1 MPATG
6 ALIFDMDG
14 VLIDSEP
21 AWQAAEIRVLGQLGV
36 PLTHALAQQ
45 TTGWRIDR
53 VVEYWR
59 SRYPFDAPTP
69 DVFFSWP
76 KARQADL
83 VFSELFV
90 RRTPLSEACR
100 GVVTAL
106 AQLGLTDELRE
117 ARRTS
122 DLSELRR
129 WFSALDRHE
138 YLERVFVDAR
148 LKYAVMTNIPF
159 APEEARHWLGGDGAA
174 PPPLTPRLKTALRV
188 DPLLAGDWIGIC
200 AALSRASPPR
210 EHSVAGLVA
219 YLDGWVAAIRPLY
232 LMASTPA
239 GFSYAPSRPGEPPPA
254 AGQPTSK
261 QLIEE
266 VLLPLAT
273 RHNLPIALKVGAVRG
288 ANPALRSGGDGV
300 EVADLSFLRLLCV
313 RNPGVKFL
321 ATVRTLH
328 HTLKA
333 SNANE

>member
-1 MPATG
+1 MALAIEALPAVVRKHVDAVEAIDVHTHLLPPSHG
-6 ALIFDMDG
+6 DLLLYGIDELLTYHYLVAELFT
-14 VLIDSEP
+14 VLPLDSE
-21 AWQAAEIRVLGQLGV
+21 E
-36 PLTHALAQQ
+36 
-45 TTGWRIDR
+45 DS
-53 VVEYWR
+53 VVR
-59 SRYPFDAPTP
+59 PGDAPTP

-174 PPPLTPRLKTALRV
+174 PPPLTARLKTALRV
-188 DPLLAGDWIGIC
+188 DPLLAGDWAGIC

-239 GFSYAPSRPGEPPPA
+239 GFSRSE
-254 AGQPTSK
+254 T
-261 QLIEE
+261 
-266 VLLPLAT
+266 
-273 RHNLPIALKVGAVRG
+273 
-288 ANPALRSGGDGV
+288 SGGPVSSVTVSG
-300 EVADLSFLRLLCV
+300 AKLLSTARLSSV
-313 RNPGVKFL
+313 RPRSY
-321 ATVRTLH
+321 A
-328 HTLKA
+328 
-333 SNANE
+333 